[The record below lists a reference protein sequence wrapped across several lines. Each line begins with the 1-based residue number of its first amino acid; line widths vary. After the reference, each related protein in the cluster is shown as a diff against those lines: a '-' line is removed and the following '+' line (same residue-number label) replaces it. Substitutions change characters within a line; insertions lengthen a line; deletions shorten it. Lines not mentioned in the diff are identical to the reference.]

1 MEQAMYQRNI
11 SIRFGGP
18 LTQGVKLLMIINF
31 SVFIIQQIAGL
42 FEPNMLEVFLGISHN
57 GFVSNLML
65 WQPFTYMFLHGGWFH
80 IFFNLLALWM
90 FGGDLESIWGKR
102 KFLQYYIFSGI
113 GAGLFI
119 ALMNYYV
126 ALSRG
131 EFSVTIGASGAIY
144 SLLLAYGLTW
154 PNREVLLYFLFPIKI
169 KYLLIA
175 FGLMEFF
182 GTLSTAGGSGG
193 NISHIGHLGGLLAGF
208 LLYKFFQKKSFK
220 SSGAS
225 FFEKFMKKRR
235 IEKKKK
241 EIEVRIEAKQIID
254 ETLDKI
260 AKHGMASLSEEEKKR
275 LEWAR
280 RNYYRSGNETIH

>member
-1 MEQAMYQRNI
+1 
-11 SIRFGGP
+11 
-18 LTQGVKLLMIINF
+18 
-31 SVFIIQQIAGL
+31 
-42 FEPNMLEVFLGISHN
+42 
-57 GFVSNLML
+57 
-65 WQPFTYMFLHGGWFH
+65 MFLHGGWFH

-126 ALSRG
+126 ALSGG

-182 GTLSTAGGSGG
+182 GTLSTAGGSVW
-193 NISHIGHLGGLLAGF
+193 NISHIGHLGVYWQAF
-208 LLYKFFQKKSFK
+208 YYINFFKRNPLNHQ
-220 SSGAS
+220 GIL
-225 FFEKFMKKRR
+225 FEKFMKKRR
-235 IEKKKK
+235 IEK
-241 EIEVRIEAKQIID
+241 R
-254 ETLDKI
+254 
-260 AKHGMASLSEEEKKR
+260 KR
-275 LEWAR
+275 
-280 RNYYRSGNETIH
+280 NRSPHRG